1 MDEMVRLLKKAK
13 MVITADQLWVNP
25 DCGLKM
31 RHWEET
37 RKALVE
43 MVAAAKVLRKSVE
56 EPVTL

>member
-25 DCGLKM
+25 DCGLKT